1 LAGTPPVDFSGAGFS
16 REEDRPIKPD
26 SRVNEQIR
34 VREVRLISQ
43 DGEQLGIV
51 AIDEAL
57 QKARAAQLD
66 LVEVAPEAVPPVC
79 RIFDYKKVIYEQRRK
94 MKEGRKKARASELKE
109 IKMRVI
115 IDPHDRATK
124 LRKARELLERG
135 DKVKFTLQFRGR
147 EVTKP
152 QLADTLVA
160 AIQKDLEDIIEVE
173 KPAQRQDRFVHMIV
187 GRRKDWKPSKT
198 AAAAPEAPTTT
209 KE

>member
-1 LAGTPPVDFSGAGFS
+1 
-16 REEDRPIKPD
+16 
-26 SRVNEQIR
+26 

-51 AIDEAL
+51 PIDEAL

-115 IDPHDRATK
+115 IDPHDRQTK

-160 AIQKDLEDIIEVE
+160 AIQKDLEDIIEIE

-187 GRRKDWKPSKT
+187 GRRKDWKPAPAK
-198 AAAAPEAPTTT
+198 AAAPEPAEQNPT
-209 KE
+209 KK